1 MHCVTRLRG
10 VREKIAKVLKL
21 ANMYLNIKFASLFA
35 DGKPFTTYGS
45 CLEYFWHL
53 WQSLGKYE

>member
-45 CLEYFWHL
+45 CLEYF
-53 WQSLGKYE
+53 